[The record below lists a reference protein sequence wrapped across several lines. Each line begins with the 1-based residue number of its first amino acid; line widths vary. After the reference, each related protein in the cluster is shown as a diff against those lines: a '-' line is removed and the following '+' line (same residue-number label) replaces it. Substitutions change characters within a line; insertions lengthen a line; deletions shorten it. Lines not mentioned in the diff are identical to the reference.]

1 MQDFSWFLSWF
12 LFLLELVL
20 IIFIFQ
26 EICPFHLNVEFI
38 GIKLFI
44 IVSYYPLLCV
54 GSVVMCSLSSLI
66 IGLFGVFFVLVI
78 FAFFLHQSL
87 KRFISFTVVFFF
99 FLINS
104 WLYWYSLLFPVFY
117 FVNSCSWLSYFF
129 LYLRVF
135 QLQCYWHYRP
145 NNSVLSIIGC
155 LAASLASPHR
165 IQYYLPSMITK
176 NISVRAC
183 VLSRFS
189 CVWLF
194 ATLWTVAH

>member
-99 FLINS
+99 FKSTPGFIDTLSCFLSFILLIPVLGFLIS
-104 WLYWYSLLFPVFY
+104 SSTWEFFSSSAIDIIDQIILF
-117 FVNSCSWLSYFF
+117 W
-129 LYLRVF
+129 
-135 QLQCYWHYRP
+135 
-145 NNSVLSIIGC
+145 
-155 LAASLASPHR
+155 ASLD
-165 IQYYLPSMITK
+165 
-176 NISVRAC
+176 V
-183 VLSRFS
+183 
-189 CVWLF
+189 
-194 ATLWTVAH
+194 